1 MPKQTSRSRVL
12 LEGSSERTLDLR
24 VGVVNPRQLLGD
36 APVPGLK
43 YSISAGARTRKLLK
57 EVIQL
62 SRVDF
67 HLVFLLYSSLTVL
80 YLI

>member
-24 VGVVNPRQLLGD
+24 VGVVNPRKLLGD

-43 YSISAGARTRKLLK
+43 YYISAGVRTRKLLK